1 MLTPYHSYSSLT
13 LAYVG
18 DAVYEVFIRTKL
30 TKDCDKKVNR
40 LHKEAKNYVSA
51 KAQCAIALRLSD
63 DLTEEETDIFKR
75 GRNTKVNT
83 KAKNADFKEYHTAT
97 GLEALIG
104 YLYLTKNEK
113 RLNEILEK
121 CYFYA
126 QDNMGESI

>member
-1 MLTPYHSYSSLT
+1 MTSPYQSYSSLT

-18 DAVYEVFIRTKL
+18 DSVYELFIRTKL
-30 TKDCDKKVNR
+30 TENCDKKVNY

-51 KAQCAIALRLSD
+51 KSQCAIAEKLVD
-63 DLTEEETDIFKR
+63 ELTLQETEIFKR

-104 YLYLTKNEK
+104 YLYLTKQEA
-113 RLNEILEK
+113 RLSELLEK
-121 CYFYA
+121 CFQIA
-126 QDNMGESI
+126 SELIGETL